1 MKNLAI
7 ALLLAGALCFA
18 GLYVHQNHKVTEL
31 QSTLSTLQ
39 TNLDEAQ
46 ARLESQQQKSTSLQ
60 THLRDTQAKAIAKAD
75 EVTQLQQ
82 VLTNRVGTNGGN
94 PLAEM
99 FKSPAMR
106 QMVRTSQK
114 TALSGMVDKN
124 YAAFFSQ
131 MNMTPEQAA
140 SLKDLI
146 LKKSMVDAETG
157 LSLMSGD
164 SDATKR
170 ADALQQAKTDKAAID
185 EQIKEFLGEENFS
198 AFQAYEKSVPERMTI
213 SMFKDQQGTGG
224 VALSPDQ
231 EQQLVQALAEER
243 QSFEFTTDYSDQSKF
258 AGDFAA
264 NFSEDKLSQYRQE
277 SEQLDQKYIA
287 RAQNI
292 LPQDQLGPFEQ
303 FLAGRRDMQIAGL
316 KLAAKMF
323 GH

>member
-7 ALLLAGALCFA
+7 ALLLAGVLCFA
-18 GLYVHQNHKVTEL
+18 GLYVHETHKVTEL
-31 QSTLSTLQ
+31 QSTLSGLQ

-46 ARLESQQQKSTSLQ
+46 SRLESQQQKSTSLQ

-82 VLTNRVGTNGGN
+82 VLTNRTGTNGGN

-99 FKSPAMR
+99 FKSPEMR
-106 QMVRTSQK
+106 QMVKTSQK

-131 MNMTPEQAA
+131 MNLTPEQAA

-164 SDATKR
+164 SDPAKR
-170 ADALQQAKTDKAAID
+170 ADALNQAKTDKAAID

-198 AFQAYEKSVPERMTI
+198 PFQAYEKSVPERMTI

-243 QSFEFTTDYSDQSKF
+243 QSFKFSTDYSDQSKF

-264 NFSEDKLSQYRQE
+264 NFSEDKLNQYRQE

-292 LPQDQLGPFEQ
+292 LSQDQLGPFQQ
-303 FLAGRRDMQIAGL
+303 FLANRRDMQIAGL